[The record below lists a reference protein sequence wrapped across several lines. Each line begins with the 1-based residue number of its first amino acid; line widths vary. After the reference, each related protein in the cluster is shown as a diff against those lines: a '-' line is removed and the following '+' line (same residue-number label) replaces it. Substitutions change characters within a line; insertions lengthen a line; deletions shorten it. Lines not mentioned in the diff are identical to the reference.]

1 MYGHFMIYTNC
12 MNLLVYLDDSSFSTL
27 HMLNMRSA
35 GNSDVH
41 VICLQ
46 GLIQNILQIFSF

>member
-1 MYGHFMIYTNC
+1 MYGHFMIYTNS